1 MKKLTYLITE
11 GDESYSMVFITDRT
25 AKWTEQQYMRHRI
38 NIVMNFISEEETDE
52 TIATSYKLD

>member
-25 AKWTEQQYMRHRI
+25 AQWTEQQYMRHRI
-38 NIVMNFISEEETDE
+38 NIVMNFISEEKTDE